1 MLEREMNA
9 GRIKKNEK
17 NLTLLSQ
24 LWSQS
29 REHKRAIPVLEQAAR
44 LSGKGELYYR
54 LGQVLLADEQY
65 AKSSSALVKAL
76 NKGGL
81 NQKKRGDAWL
91 LLGTARFSGAKPEDC
106 DARASARKAFVEATK
121 YPGSSQ
127 RAREWISYIDA
138 IKRTLDAQDR
148 LEQQQR
154 EDERQDRI
162 QRLKQGE
169 QVCRLKGTE
178 DCSKI
183 AAQRKA
189 LVDAGPVPLRSTCK
203 KAN

>member
-1 MLEREMNA
+1 
-9 GRIKKNEK
+9 
-17 NLTLLSQ
+17 
-24 LWSQS
+24 
-29 REHKRAIPVLEQAAR
+29 
-44 LSGKGELYYR
+44 ELYYR

-76 NKGGL
+76 NKGGI
-81 NQKKRGDAWL
+81 NQEKRGDAWL

-106 DARASARKAFVEATK
+106 DARDSARKAFVEATK
-121 YPGSSQ
+121 YPKSSQ

-154 EDERQDRI
+154 EDERQDQI

-169 QVCRLKGTE
+169 QVCRLKGTD

-189 LVDAGPVPLRSTCK
+189 LEDAGPVPLRSTCK
-203 KAN
+203 KAGEPAEDGDSN